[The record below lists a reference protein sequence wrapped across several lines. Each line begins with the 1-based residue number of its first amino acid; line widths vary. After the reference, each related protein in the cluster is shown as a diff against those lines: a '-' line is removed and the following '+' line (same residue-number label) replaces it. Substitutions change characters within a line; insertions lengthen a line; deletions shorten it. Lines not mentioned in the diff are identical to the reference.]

1 VTGHGTAELDP
12 LVKEMLENQVPLRL
26 DAQPDWG
33 AALREAGSDQ
43 VIAKPARAGGR
54 RLLASALGV
63 LVLIVGAATAGDLGL
78 SSGSPPVIDTTNAT
92 RLVEYTLTADS
103 SLWKAGDRIA
113 IWRLPQPGGGAC
125 VLIGLASPKPTSPEG
140 PNPVSGGLCGGS
152 GEQLV
157 APGQS
162 MRIFLHTTRRLGG
175 SYSWLIDGTVSPGSH
190 IARLEVQSDAG
201 RFPLA
206 YSDRWFLGQL
216 PTTSSDDLPQPG
228 AYAIVGY
235 DSRGNVAERLD
246 LRQALAGSASSAGS

>member
-1 VTGHGTAELDP
+1 
-12 LVKEMLENQVPLRL
+12 MLERQVPLRL

-33 AALREAGSDQ
+33 AALRQAGSDDA
-43 VIAKPARAGGR
+43 VATPARTR
-54 RLLASALGV
+54 RLRLLAPAVGV

-92 RLVEYTLTADS
+92 RLVEYTLTADI

-125 VLIGLASPKPTSPEG
+125 VLIGLASPKPTSPQG
-140 PNPVSGGLCGGS
+140 HNPVSGGLCGGS

-157 APGQS
+157 APGQP
-162 MRIFLHTTRRLGG
+162 MKVFLHTTRRLGG
-175 SYSWLIDGTVSPGSH
+175 SYSWLIDGIVSPGSD
-190 IARLEVQSDAG
+190 IARLEVRSAAG

-216 PTTSSDDLPQPG
+216 PTTSSGDLPQPG
-228 AYAIVGY
+228 AYVIVGY

-246 LRQALAGSASSAGS
+246 LRQALTG